1 MKYKYVLKDGYTF
14 VSVISPRQLRADKIK
29 LIESITV
36 IY

>member
-1 MKYKYVLKDGYTF
+1 MKYKYVLKDGRVF
-14 VSVISPRQLRADKIK
+14 ISIISPRQLRADKIK